1 MAWPSPRP
9 AERCHDD
16 QEPMGSGIRP
26 ATRRLR
32 PGDRPVAVRPH
43 AVLVARAR
51 GARARDRGGRGA
63 VRRPRVVGIGCGAG
77 GDGVCLASR
86 GCGVR
91 AVGVS
96 IAGLRKAGRLA
107 RRAGVEVHWVHA
119 DAARYLP
126 QGRFDFVYSCGAIH
140 YVPRRL
146 RARLLARVKAA
157 TSPVGVHAHL
167 VFTDREVYVE
177 RNERID
183 YFGAGELGRSYADW
197 RTWWSGHGTIRC
209 DQDGRAHRHGVEEL
223 VARPPER

>member
-1 MAWPSPRP
+1 MTTRSPWALEFARRPDDYVLGTAPSPFARMLRSLLVP
-9 AERCHDD
+9 
-16 QEPMGSGIRP
+16 G
-26 ATRRLR
+26 TR
-32 PGDRPVAVRPH
+32 
-43 AVLVARAR
+43 VLEL
-51 GARARDRGGRGA
+51 
-63 VRRPRVVGIGCGAG
+63 GCGEGRDSVFFAT
-77 GDGVCLASR
+77 C
-86 GCGVR
+86 GCDVT
-91 AVGVS
+91 AVDVS
-96 IAGLRKAGRLA
+96 VAGLRKAGRLA
-107 RRAGVEVHWVHA
+107 RHAGVEVNLVHA

-146 RARLLARVKAA
+146 RAGLLARVKAA
-157 TSPVGVHAHL
+157 TSPIGVHAHL

-197 RTWWSGHGTIRC
+197 RIWWSGHGTITC